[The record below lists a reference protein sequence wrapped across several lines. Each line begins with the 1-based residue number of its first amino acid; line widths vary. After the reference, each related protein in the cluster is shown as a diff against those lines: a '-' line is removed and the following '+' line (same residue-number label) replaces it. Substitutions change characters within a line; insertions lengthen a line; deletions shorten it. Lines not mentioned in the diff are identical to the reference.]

1 MPDFEDLRM
10 IDLLKTFRQDIV
22 AIEEKRSA
30 QLFKQASKD
39 LQSIYAFH
47 LNARD
52 TFVGVE
58 HYLKSLYTSFNY
70 AAAIINDALK
80 KKHIE
85 EKKSAML
92 DECLEVMIKCCDVVT
107 TLLKKKK

>member
-22 AIEEKRSA
+22 DIQEQRSA
-30 QLFKQASKD
+30 QLFKPASKD
-39 LQSIYAFH
+39 LQNIYNFH
-47 LNARD
+47 LTAKN

-70 AAAIINDALK
+70 AATIVNNAHK
-80 KKHIE
+80 SKHLD
-85 EKKSAML
+85 EKKAAML
-92 DECLEVMIKCCDVVT
+92 DECLEIMIKCCDVVT